1 MKKIVMLALLLV
13 VSSCKY
19 YGGTLPPEN
28 PISMDGALDKASN
41 KTYAVG
47 MDGQTIQQSPR
58 PSMERPSYIP
68 EKELAL
74 VAPPKALLVWTYD
87 HITDD
92 NTREFGS
99 WETIF
104 LTEKYQWL
112 KPANQLPAAFG
123 R

>member
-1 MKKIVMLALLLV
+1 MNKILILVLLA

-28 PISMDGALDKASN
+28 PISMDGALDKAKN
-41 KTYAVG
+41 RTYSMGVN
-47 MDGQTIQQSPR
+47 GQPVQASAR
-58 PSMERPSYIP
+58 PNIERPSYIP

-87 HITDD
+87 HITAE
-92 NTREFGS
+92 NTRVFGS

-104 LTEKYQWL
+104 LTEKYEWL
-112 KPANQLPAAFG
+112 KPANQLPAGFG

>member
-1 MKKIVMLALLLV
+1 MKKILVLALLLSV
-13 VSSCKY
+13 TSCKY

-28 PISMDGALDKASN
+28 PISMDGALSKAKN
-41 KTYAVG
+41 RTYATNP
-47 MDGQTIQQSPR
+47 DGTPVQMSPR

-87 HITDD
+87 HIGED
-92 NTREFGS
+92 NSRKFGG

-104 LTEKYQWL
+104 LTEKYEWL

>member
-1 MKKIVMLALLLV
+1 MKKLLMVALLLTV
-13 VSSCKY
+13 TSCKY

-28 PISMDGALDKASN
+28 PISMDGALDKARN
-41 KTYAVG
+41 RTYAVNP
-47 MDGQTIQQSPR
+47 DGSPIKAQPR

-87 HITDD
+87 HIDE
-92 NTREFGS
+92 NNSRKFGG

-104 LTEKYQWL
+104 LTDKYEWL
-112 KPANQLPAAFG
+112 RPANQLPAEFG

>member
-1 MKKIVMLALLLV
+1 MKKILMLALLLTAT
-13 VSSCKY
+13 SCKY

-28 PISMDGALDKASN
+28 PISMENALDKAKN
-41 KTYAVG
+41 RTYA
-47 MDGQTIQQSPR
+47 MDSDGRPVAQQPR
-58 PSMERPSYIP
+58 PRMERPSYIP

-87 HITDD
+87 HITED
-92 NTREFGS
+92 NVRQFGS

-104 LTEKYQWL
+104 LTDKYEWL

>member
-1 MKKIVMLALLLV
+1 MKKISMLGLLLTV
-13 VSSCKY
+13 ASCKY

-28 PISMDGALDKASN
+28 PISMDRALNKATDRTS
-41 KTYAVG
+41 A
-47 MDGQTIQQSPR
+47 MDSQGRTIQARPR
-58 PSMERPSYIP
+58 PGFERPSYIP

-74 VAPPKALLVWTYD
+74 IAPPKALLVWTYE
-87 HITDD
+87 HVTDD
-92 NTREFGS
+92 NTRIFGS

-112 KPANQLPAAFG
+112 KPANQLPAGFA

>member
-1 MKKIVMLALLLV
+1 MKKVLMLAMLLV
-13 VSSCKY
+13 VTSCKY

-28 PISMDGALDKASN
+28 PISMEGALDKARN
-41 KTYAVG
+41 RTYAVNP
-47 MDGQTIQQSPR
+47 DGSPIPARPR
-58 PSMERPSYIP
+58 PVLERPSYIP

-74 VAPPKALLVWTYD
+74 VAPPKSLLVWTYE
-87 HITDD
+87 HVTDD
-92 NTREFGS
+92 NSRVFGS

-104 LTEKYQWL
+104 LTEKYEWL

>member
-1 MKKIVMLALLLV
+1 MKKILLL
-13 VSSCKY
+13 SLTLMFASCKY
-19 YGGTLPPEN
+19 YGGVLPPEN
-28 PISMDGALDKASN
+28 PISMDKALNKARN
-41 KTYAVG
+41 RTYAVNERG
-47 MDGQTIQQSPR
+47 EPVQQAPR
-58 PSMERPSYIP
+58 PGIERPSYMP
-68 EKELAL
+68 EVELAL

-87 HITDD
+87 HITDN

-112 KPANQLPAAFG
+112 KPINQLPAG

>member
-1 MKKIVMLALLLV
+1 MKKLLVLALLMA

-28 PISMDGALDKASN
+28 PISMDRALDKARN
-41 KTYAVG
+41 RTYAV
-47 MDGQTIQQSPR
+47 DANGQAVKPQPR
-58 PSMERPSYIP
+58 PSIERPSYIP

-87 HITDD
+87 HITDQ
-92 NTREFGS
+92 NTRVFGS
-99 WETIF
+99 WQTIF
-104 LTEKYQWL
+104 LTEKYEWL

>member
-1 MKKIVMLALLLV
+1 MLGLLLV

-28 PISMDGALDKASN
+28 PISMDAALDKARN
-41 KTYAVG
+41 RTYAVDDAG
-47 MDGQTIQQSPR
+47 NPIKQQPR
-58 PSMERPSYIP
+58 PSFERPSYIP

-92 NTREFGS
+92 NTRVFGS

-104 LTEKYQWL
+104 LTEKYEWL
-112 KPANQLPAAFG
+112 KPANQLPAKFG

>member
-1 MKKIVMLALLLV
+1 MKKILILAVMLLT
-13 VSSCKY
+13 SCKY

-28 PISMDGALDKASN
+28 PISMDRALDKATN
-41 KTYAVG
+41 RTYAIDQMG
-47 MDGQTIQQSPR
+47 NPIPASPR
-58 PSMERPSYIP
+58 PSIERPSYIP

-87 HITDD
+87 HIADD
-92 NTREFGS
+92 NTRKFGR

-104 LTEKYQWL
+104 LTDKYEWL